1 MENQELETVT
11 FQPLRNQVLIKL
23 HTPKDTTDSGIF
35 IPSSLQDAPI
45 TGLVM
50 AVGPGTKTKPMELK
64 VGDSILFGQYS
75 GNNIKIEER
84 DYVLII
90 QDNVFGIIEENK

>member
-11 FQPLRNQVLIKL
+11 FQPLRNQVLVKL
-23 HTPKDTTDSGIF
+23 YTPKDTTDSGIY

-50 AVGPGTKTKPMELK
+50 AIGPGTKTKPMELK

-90 QDNVFGIIEENK
+90 QDNVFGIIEETE